1 MDQEGGLK
9 KQHILFAGGLLFAL
23 VQLVVPVY
31 LHLID
36 IQLRSIHVG
45 LGLSLALLAFPFRKT
60 VEREKPSWWD
70 WVLIG
75 IVVASNV
82 NIFLKTMDIYTNPG
96 GGTPLDLILGIAL
109 LVLVVEAARRTVG
122 WIIPGIL
129 MLLIIYIFVAPWVP
143 GIWRMRG
150 LSWQFLVN
158 SIYYSPLGIYGTV
171 TGMSATFIAMF
182 IILGALFV
190 VTGAGKTF
198 IDLAVA
204 LTGRFTGG
212 PAKVSVVSSAMFGM
226 ISGSSVANVMVDG
239 WLTIPMMKKLGYD
252 PNFAGAVEAIASTG
266 GGITPPIMSI
276 TAFMMAEFLNIS
288 YLRII
293 GYAIIP
299 CILFYTGVFAGIHF
313 WAVHKKLSGLP
324 REEIPLWKEILT
336 FSKMGIFLIPIA
348 VLLISIYT
356 GRPLI
361 NAAYDTCL
369 ASIFVYLVTNFR
381 SLGFKKIVL
390 EIIQGFSTGGV
401 DVARLVP
408 ILVSVGVLVNLIG
421 IAGLA
426 PKISSLI
433 LEVGSENLYLSLL
446 IATIIP
452 FILGTALPVVP
463 TYLLSLSILIPTL
476 LKLGVD
482 EVAAHL
488 FFIYWGVLGA
498 VTPPTCEAAVCAAGI
513 AKGDWLK
520 TGFLSMK
527 LGAVAFFLPYF
538 FVLNPALCGRAGTAD
553 VAIAGITGFFGAI
566 AMAYGLFGWFKS
578 RLNLLIRF
586 LFFAGGLMLLFPEH
600 LTSLVGLGVVLVA
613 LGFEKTLKKT
623 LAVST

>member
-1 MDQEGGLK
+1 MSQGRALK
-9 KQHILFAGGLLFAL
+9 KQDLLFAGGLLFAL
-23 VQLVVPVY
+23 VQLVLPVY
-31 LHLID
+31 VHLID
-36 IQLRSIHVG
+36 LQLRSIHVA

-60 VEREKPSWWD
+60 VERETLSRWD
-70 WVLIG
+70 FFLIG
-75 IVVASNV
+75 VVFASNANV
-82 NIFLKTMDIYTNPG
+82 FLKTMDIYTNPG
-96 GGTPLDLILGIAL
+96 AGTGLDLVLGIAL
-109 LVLVVEAARRTVG
+109 LILVMESARRTVG
-122 WIIPGIL
+122 LIIPGL
-129 MLLIIYIFVAPWVP
+129 LVLLIIYIFVAPWMP
-143 GIWRMRG
+143 GVWRMRG

-158 SIYYSPLGIYGTV
+158 SIYYSPLGIYGAV

-182 IILGALFV
+182 IILGSLFV
-190 VTGAGKTF
+190 VTGAGRTF

-212 PAKVSVVSSAMFGM
+212 PAKTSVVSSAMFGM

-313 WAVHKKLSGLP
+313 WAVRKKLSALP
-324 REEIPLWKEILT
+324 KEEIPRWKEILT
-336 FSKMGIFLIPIA
+336 FSKMGIFLIPIG
-348 VLLISIYT
+348 VLLSSIYT

-361 NAAYDTCL
+361 NAAYDTCI
-369 ASIFVYLVTNFR
+369 AAIFVYFVINLR
-381 SLGFKKIVL
+381 SLGFRKMAL
-390 EIIQGFSTGGV
+390 EIIKGLSTGGV

-421 IAGLA
+421 VAGLA

-433 LEVGSENLYLSLL
+433 LEIGSENLYLSLF

-463 TYLLSLSILIPTL
+463 TYLLSLSILIPSL

-498 VTPPTCEAAVCAAGI
+498 VTPPTCEAAVVAAGI
-513 AKGDWLK
+513 AKGNWLK

-538 FVLNPALCGRAGTAD
+538 FVLNPALVGRGGTLD
-553 VAIAGITGFFGAI
+553 VILSAVTGFLGAI
-566 AMAYGLFGWFKS
+566 AMAYGLFAWVNS
-578 RLNLLIRF
+578 RMNLPLRF

-600 LTSLVGLGVVLVA
+600 MTSLVGLGVVLVA
-613 LGFEKTLKKT
+613 LGFERILKKAI
-623 LAVST
+623 AVST

>member
-1 MDQEGGLK
+1 
-9 KQHILFAGGLLFAL
+9 
-23 VQLVVPVY
+23 
-31 LHLID
+31 
-36 IQLRSIHVG
+36 VG

-60 VEREKPSWWD
+60 VERKKISWWD
-70 WVLIG
+70 LVLIG
-75 IVVASNV
+75 VVLASNA
-82 NIFLKTMDIYTNPG
+82 NIFLKTLDIYTNPG

-109 LVLVVEAARRTVG
+109 LILLVETARRTVG

-129 MLLIIYIFVAPWVP
+129 ILLIIYIFLAPWMP

-158 SIYYSPLGIYGTV
+158 SIYYSPLGIYGMV

-212 PAKVSVVSSAMFGM
+212 PAKTSVVSSAMFGM

-293 GYAIIP
+293 GYALIP

-313 WAVHKKLSGLP
+313 WAVRKKLSGLP
-324 REEIPLWKEILT
+324 KEEIPLWKEILT
-336 FSKMGIFLIPIA
+336 LSKMGIFIIPIG
-348 VLLISIYT
+348 VLLVSIYT

-361 NAAYDTCL
+361 NAAYDTCV
-369 ASIFVYLVTNFR
+369 ASIFVYFVTNFR
-381 SLGFKKIVL
+381 SLGFKKIAR
-390 EIIQGFSTGGV
+390 EIINGFSTGGI

-421 IAGLA
+421 VAGLA

-433 LEVGSENLYLSLL
+433 LEIGSENLYLSLF
-446 IATIIP
+446 IATLIP

-463 TYLLSLSILIPTL
+463 TYLLSLSILIPIL

-498 VTPPTCEAAVCAAGI
+498 VTPPTCEAAVVAAGI

-538 FVLNPALCGRAGTAD
+538 FVLNPALVGRTGAVD
-553 VAIAGITGFFGAI
+553 VAISAVTGFLGAI
-566 AMAYGLFGWFKS
+566 AMAYGLFGWLNS
-578 RLNLLIRF
+578 RMNLLIRF

-600 LTSLVGLGVVLVA
+600 VTSLVGLGVVLVA
-613 LGFEKTLKKT
+613 LAFENTLKKK
-623 LAVST
+623 LVVSTSLF